1 MSEQVKKK
9 TVKPWQAM
17 LMLILGIAIIFIGLK
32 MGINNRI
39 ILLFDGVLM
48 CVLSCCF
55 GIRYD
60 DLQADMKATIS
71 SMLVAILILIAVGVL
86 AKARELA
93 GADGLICAFGSLYS
107 VGALKEQLEG

>member
-48 CVLSCCF
+48 CVLSCCC

-86 AKARELA
+86 
-93 GADGLICAFGSLYS
+93 
-107 VGALKEQLEG
+107 VGTWMISGTVPVMIY

>member
-55 GIRYD
+55 GIR
-60 DLQADMKATIS
+60 
-71 SMLVAILILIAVGVL
+71 
-86 AKARELA
+86 
-93 GADGLICAFGSLYS
+93 
-107 VGALKEQLEG
+107 